1 MDLLFA
7 FAIVLVFGFVV
18 GWRYREFV
26 AELKIKHLLESVEE
40 HTRDVVRIRIERMD
54 GMIYIYNMETN
65 EFMAQGETRNV
76 VERNLKK
83 RFPDTV
89 FAATDENLR
98 EVFANDSI

>member
-1 MDLLFA
+1 MDLLLSFA
-7 FAIVLVFGFVV
+7 AILVFGFVI
-18 GWRYREFV
+18 GWWFREFV
-26 AELKIKHLLESVEE
+26 AKIKIEQLIESV
-40 HTRDVVRIRIERMD
+40 DVSNDVIRIRMERVD

-65 EFMAQGETRNV
+65 EFMAQGKTRNV
-76 VERNLKK
+76 VERNLKE

>member
-1 MDLLFA
+1 MDLLLSFA
-7 FAIVLVFGFVV
+7 AILVFGFVI
-18 GWRYREFV
+18 GWWFREFV
-26 AELKIKHLLESVEE
+26 AKIKIKQLIESVDVSN
-40 HTRDVVRIRIERMD
+40 DVVRIRMERVD

>member
-1 MDLLFA
+1 MDELMMIITSL
-7 FAIVLVFGFVV
+7 ILGFSA
-18 GWRYREFV
+18 GWWVREFV
-26 AELKIKHLLESVEE
+26 AAVKIKHLLQSVEE
-40 HTRDVVRIRIERMD
+40 HTRNVVRIRIERTNNML
-54 GMIYIYNMETN
+54 YIYNMETN

-98 EVFANDSI
+98 EVFANDSV

>member
-1 MDLLFA
+1 MDLLLSFA
-7 FAIVLVFGFVV
+7 AVLVFGFVI

-26 AELKIKHLLESVEE
+26 ATIKIKQLIESAELSA
-40 HTRDVVRIRIERMD
+40 DVVRIRLERMN

-65 EFMAQGETRNV
+65 EFMAQGKTRNV
-76 VERNLKK
+76 VERNLKE

>member
-1 MDLLFA
+1 MDLLLSFV
-7 FAIVLVFGFVV
+7 AILVFGFMV
-18 GWRYREFV
+18 GWWFREFV
-26 AELKIKHLLESVEE
+26 AKIKIKQLIESVDVSN
-40 HTRDVVRIRIERMD
+40 DVVRIRLERMD

>member
-1 MDLLFA
+1 MDLLLSFA
-7 FAIVLVFGFVV
+7 AVLVFGFVI

-26 AELKIKHLLESVEE
+26 AAIKIKQLIESAELSA
-40 HTRDVVRIRIERMD
+40 DVVRIRLERMN

-65 EFMAQGETRNV
+65 EFMAQGKTRNV
-76 VERNLKK
+76 VERNLKE

-98 EVFANDSI
+98 EVFTNDSI

>member
-1 MDLLFA
+1 MDELMMIITSL
-7 FAIVLVFGFVV
+7 ILGFSA
-18 GWRYREFV
+18 GWWVREFV
-26 AELKIKHLLESVEE
+26 AAVKIKHLLQSVEE
-40 HTRDVVRIRIERMD
+40 QTRNVVRIRIERTDNML
-54 GMIYIYNMETN
+54 YIYNMETN

-98 EVFANDSI
+98 EVFANDSV

>member
-1 MDLLFA
+1 MDQLFA
-7 FAIVLVFGFVV
+7 YAIVMVFGFVA
-18 GWRYREFV
+18 GWWYREFV
-26 AELKIKHLLESVEE
+26 ATVKIKKLLESVEE
-40 HTRDVVRIRIERMD
+40 HTNNIVRIRIERMN

-76 VERNLKK
+76 VEQNLKK

>member
-1 MDLLFA
+1 MDLLLSFA
-7 FAIVLVFGFVV
+7 AILVFGFVI
-18 GWRYREFV
+18 GWWFREFV
-26 AELKIKHLLESVEE
+26 AKIKIKQLIESVDVSN
-40 HTRDVVRIRIERMD
+40 DVVRIRLERMD

-65 EFMAQGETRNV
+65 EFMAQGKTRNV
-76 VERNLKK
+76 VERNLKE

>member
-1 MDLLFA
+1 MDLLLSFA
-7 FAIVLVFGFVV
+7 AILVFGFMV
-18 GWRYREFV
+18 GWWFREFV
-26 AELKIKHLLESVEE
+26 AKIKIKQLIESVDVSN
-40 HTRDVVRIRIERMD
+40 DVVRIRLERMD

>member
-1 MDLLFA
+1 MDLLLSFV
-7 FAIVLVFGFVV
+7 AILVFGFMV
-18 GWRYREFV
+18 GWWFREFV
-26 AELKIKHLLESVEE
+26 AKIKIKQLIESIDVPN
-40 HTRDVVRIRIERMD
+40 DVVRIRLERMD

>member
-1 MDLLFA
+1 MDLLLSFA
-7 FAIVLVFGFVV
+7 AILVFGFMV
-18 GWRYREFV
+18 GWWFREFV
-26 AELKIKHLLESVEE
+26 AKIKIKQLIESVDISN
-40 HTRDVVRIRIERMD
+40 DVVRIRLERMD

>member
-7 FAIVLVFGFVV
+7 FAIVLVFGFAV
-18 GWRYREFV
+18 GWWYREFV
-26 AELKIKHLLESVEE
+26 AGLKIKHLLESV
-40 HTRDVVRIRIERMD
+40 DVSNYVVRIIMERVD
-54 GMIYIYNMETN
+54 CMIYIYNMETN

>member
-1 MDLLFA
+1 MDLLLSFV
-7 FAIVLVFGFVV
+7 AILVFGFMV
-18 GWRYREFV
+18 GWWLREFV
-26 AELKIKHLLESVEE
+26 AKIKIKQLIESIDVPN
-40 HTRDVVRIRIERMD
+40 DVVRIRLERMN

-65 EFMAQGETRNV
+65 EFMAQGKTRNV
-76 VERNLKK
+76 VERNLKE

>member
-7 FAIVLVFGFVV
+7 FAIVLVFGFAV
-18 GWRYREFV
+18 GWWYREFV
-26 AELKIKHLLESVEE
+26 AGLKIKHLLESVDVSN
-40 HTRDVVRIRIERMD
+40 DVVRIRMERVD

>member
-1 MDLLFA
+1 MDLLLSFA
-7 FAIVLVFGFVV
+7 AVLVFGFMI
-18 GWRYREFV
+18 GWWFREFV
-26 AELKIKHLLESVEE
+26 AKIKIKQLIESVDVSN
-40 HTRDVVRIRIERMD
+40 DVVRIRMERVD

>member
-7 FAIVLVFGFVV
+7 FALVLVFGFAV
-18 GWRYREFV
+18 GWWFREFV
-26 AELKIKHLLESVEE
+26 ATIRIKQLIESVDVSN
-40 HTRDVVRIRIERMD
+40 DVVRIRMERVD

>member
-1 MDLLFA
+1 MN
-7 FAIVLVFGFVV
+7 
-18 GWRYREFV
+18 
-26 AELKIKHLLESVEE
+26 
-40 HTRDVVRIRIERMD
+40 

>member
-1 MDLLFA
+1 MDLLISFA
-7 FAIVLVFGFVV
+7 AVLVFGFVI
-18 GWRYREFV
+18 GWWFREFV
-26 AELKIKHLLESVEE
+26 AKIKIKQLIESVDVSN
-40 HTRDVVRIRIERMD
+40 DVVRIRLERMD

>member
-18 GWRYREFV
+18 GWWYREFV
-26 AELKIKHLLESVEE
+26 AGLKIKHLLESVEE

>member
-1 MDLLFA
+1 MDLLISFA
-7 FAIVLVFGFVV
+7 AVLVFGFVI
-18 GWRYREFV
+18 GWWFREFV
-26 AELKIKHLLESVEE
+26 ATLRIKQLIESVDVSN
-40 HTRDVVRIRIERMD
+40 DVVRIRMERVD

>member
-1 MDLLFA
+1 MDLLLSFA
-7 FAIVLVFGFVV
+7 AILVFGFVI
-18 GWRYREFV
+18 GWWFREFV
-26 AELKIKHLLESVEE
+26 AKIKIKQLIESIDVPN
-40 HTRDVVRIRIERMD
+40 DVVRIRLERMN

-65 EFMAQGETRNV
+65 EFMAQGKTRNV

>member
-1 MDLLFA
+1 MDELFA
-7 FAIVLVFGFVV
+7 FAAVLIFGFVV
-18 GWRYREFV
+18 GWWYREFV
-26 AELKIKHLLESVEE
+26 AGLKIKHLLESVEE
-40 HTRDVVRIRIERMD
+40 HTRNVVRIRIERTD
-54 GMIYIYNMETN
+54 GMLYIYNMESN

>member
-1 MDLLFA
+1 MDLLLSFV
-7 FAIVLVFGFVV
+7 AILVFGFMV
-18 GWRYREFV
+18 GWWFREFV
-26 AELKIKHLLESVEE
+26 AKIKIKQLIESVDVSN
-40 HTRDVVRIRIERMD
+40 DVVRIRLERMD

-98 EVFANDSI
+98 EVFANVSI

>member
-1 MDLLFA
+1 MDLLLSFTA
-7 FAIVLVFGFVV
+7 VLVFGFIL
-18 GWRYREFV
+18 GWWYREFV
-26 AELKIKHLLESVEE
+26 AELKIKKLLESVEE
-40 HTRDVVRIRIERMD
+40 HTENVIRIRIERMN